1 MANKEALRA
10 AFIEKALHKFGNKF
24 DYSQVKYTGSRN
36 PIIIICPKHGEF
48 QTTSFDFL
56 QSEFGCKKC
65 AYEKRKMPSKLTIE
79 QFIAR
84 AQQVHGKKYDYSNVE
99 YVNSST
105 PITITCPIH
114 GDFKQVPN
122 DHLSGCGCP
131 TCSKRKRVD
140 TAEFIR
146 RARLVHGD
154 KYDYSKVD
162 FKNVHTKIDIIC
174 PIHGVFPQYP
184 KAHWRGDGCPKCRN
198 YFEWTTENF
207 IQKAKEVHGDKYDYS
222 KTIIEGRDIKT
233 CIVCPKHG
241 VFWQKPC
248 EHLYGSGCPKC
259 RESHIEREI
268 RLMLED
274 EHIEYIYQCRKSTLP
289 WILRQTLDFYLP
301 QYNIAIECQGM
312 QHYQPTTFTT
322 DKSKEKR
329 LAFLQKVQERDARKA
344 RLCKE
349 NGVDLIYYTDQRI
362 PEEFPT
368 FKDKNR
374 LLEYIYRDKT

>member
-10 AFIEKALHKFGNKF
+10 VFIEKALHKFGNKF

-162 FKNVHTKIDIIC
+162 FKNVHTKVDIIC
-174 PIHGVFPQYP
+174 PIHGVFPRYP

-198 YFEWTTENF
+198 YFEWTIEKF

-268 RLMLED
+268 RLMLEN
-274 EHIEYIYQCRKSTLP
+274 EHVEYVYQCRKSTLP
-289 WILRQTLDFYLP
+289 WLLRQTLDFYLP

-312 QHYQPTTFTT
+312 QHYRPTTFST

-349 NGVDLIYYTDQRI
+349 NGVDLIYYTDQRV

-374 LLEYIYRDKT
+374 LLEYIYKDKT